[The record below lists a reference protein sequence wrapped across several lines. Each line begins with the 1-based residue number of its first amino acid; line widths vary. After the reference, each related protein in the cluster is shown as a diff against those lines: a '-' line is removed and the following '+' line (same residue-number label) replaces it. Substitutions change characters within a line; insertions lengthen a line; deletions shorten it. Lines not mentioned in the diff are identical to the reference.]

1 MDLNKSLESLLP
13 ESDGVKMVITEDAQ
27 TLNTAARHQ
36 LGQNLLS
43 LLAGSGSCWPI
54 LLFHHCDFS

>member
-27 TLNTAARHQ
+27 TLNTAARH
-36 LGQNLLS
+36 S
-43 LLAGSGSCWPI
+43 AGSEFAQFARWIGIVLANFAVSS
-54 LLFHHCDFS
+54 L